1 MMYDCSND
9 EEWYSSPHNPNSPG
23 WGPPSSGFEG
33 VYYGVGDDS
42 GSGDSSGDGS
52 HHNGYPTGGGAA
64 PPSPAD
70 QLGYGV
76 AVSDPMASPEA
87 YRLNLA
93 RSFCNTLS
101 ESQISWGLSYN
112 KEFHTLVDDYV
123 EMQWNAPNPRG
134 IHKTLFK
141 WIIDQVS
148 DPNSNITME
157 NYKEW
162 FCSPYSDDN
171 EKVELLADWKL
182 PNIVRPTAAFKNN
195 KKLNK
200 IYNDIKTKGLFKFYL
215 QKFEPKFSVAH
226 LLFDVGTPKKTDVA
240 ETVAPENYWIKIVFD
255 KRQDWNNMPNLVIT
269 HIFMHE
275 MIHAEIY
282 RKLLSISKNDKGG
295 IDWVN
300 LNKNLN
306 ERNFPGLFDYYVK
319 YIRGNDTSQHEVMA
333 KHYVGAM
340 TAFLKKVYGNKYTD
354 DEYRAVAWIGLK
366 NTVAW
371 KSLKKDDRNKYENLY
386 NENYW
391 QWEK

>member
-23 WGPPSSGFEG
+23 WGPPFSGFEG

-52 HHNGYPTGGGAA
+52 HHNGYPTGGDAA

-148 DPNSNITME
+148 DPNSNITM
-157 NYKEW
+157 
-162 FCSPYSDDN
+162 S
-171 EKVELLADWKL
+171 
-182 PNIVRPTAAFKNN
+182 T
-195 KKLNK
+195 
-200 IYNDIKTKGLFKFYL
+200 IKSGFVL
-215 QKFEPKFSVAH
+215 
-226 LLFDVGTPKKTDVA
+226 
-240 ETVAPENYWIKIVFD
+240 
-255 KRQDWNNMPNLVIT
+255 
-269 HIFMHE
+269 HIRTIM
-275 MIHAEIY
+275 
-282 RKLLSISKNDKGG
+282 RK
-295 IDWVN
+295 
-300 LNKNLN
+300 
-306 ERNFPGLFDYYVK
+306 
-319 YIRGNDTSQHEVMA
+319 
-333 KHYVGAM
+333 
-340 TAFLKKVYGNKYTD
+340 
-354 DEYRAVAWIGLK
+354 
-366 NTVAW
+366 
-371 KSLKKDDRNKYENLY
+371 
-386 NENYW
+386 
-391 QWEK
+391 